1 MEIKQKKSP
10 KNNTFLF
17 FILQCLGAQ
26 KGFKYI
32 EKGVFTCVHDAS
44 KLRRKE
50 WKFLDSQ
57 NPIKP
62 AKLAAFKH
70 SGNDISFTLSW

>member
-32 EKGVFTCVHDAS
+32 EKGVFTCVHDA
-44 KLRRKE
+44 
-50 WKFLDSQ
+50 
-57 NPIKP
+57 
-62 AKLAAFKH
+62 
-70 SGNDISFTLSW
+70 